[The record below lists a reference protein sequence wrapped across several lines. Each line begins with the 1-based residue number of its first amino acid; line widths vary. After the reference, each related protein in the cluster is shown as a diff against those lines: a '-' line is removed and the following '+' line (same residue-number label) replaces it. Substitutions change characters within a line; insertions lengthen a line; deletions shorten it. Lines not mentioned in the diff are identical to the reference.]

1 MRGFRV
7 LFVWEQFRGF
17 YGKAPGL
24 LVFFT
29 VGNSCERATNGNS
42 FSFLGPFSH
51 FLFASSL
58 GFVFHAF
65 LGRLLESLP
74 FLQVYKVCTTLSR

>member
-1 MRGFRV
+1 MGRRRV
-7 LFVWEQFRGF
+7 YW
-17 YGKAPGL
+17 
-24 LVFFT
+24 FFFCT